1 MEKYQPKL
9 ICATMGKNGSKAFYN
24 GVSVFG
30 EPFVRE
36 DTVETTGAGDTF
48 MACVLNVV
56 LEKGLETLTEKDLFA
71 MLRFANAA
79 SSIITTRKGALKVMP
94 TRQEINEIIEV

>member
-1 MEKYQPKL
+1 M
-9 ICATMGKNGSKAFYN
+9 
-24 GVSVFG
+24 FG